1 MGVLPKFIRFF
12 ALMLFLM
19 RFKDVNTNILPM
31 SAIIK
36 KKKKNTIVA
45 CEEKQTL

>member
-1 MGVLPKFIRFF
+1 
-12 ALMLFLM
+12 MLFLM

-36 KKKKNTIVA
+36 KKKKYDSGKWRKTNFIA
-45 CEEKQTL
+45 WIFSGLLDY

>member
-1 MGVLPKFIRFF
+1 
-12 ALMLFLM
+12 MLFLM

>member
-1 MGVLPKFIRFF
+1 
-12 ALMLFLM
+12 MLFLM

-36 KKKKNTIVA
+36 KKKKKNTIVA

>member
-1 MGVLPKFIRFF
+1 
-12 ALMLFLM
+12 MLFLM

-36 KKKKNTIVA
+36 KKKNTIVA